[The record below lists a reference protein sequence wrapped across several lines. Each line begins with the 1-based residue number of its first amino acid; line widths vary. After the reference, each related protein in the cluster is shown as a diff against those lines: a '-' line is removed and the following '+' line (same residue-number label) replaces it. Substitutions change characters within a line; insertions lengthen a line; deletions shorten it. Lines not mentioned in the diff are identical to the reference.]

1 MLGAL
6 DLGDAFPK
14 YIPLIVT
21 LSVVAIGLCFAD
33 WALKK
38 RSQWVGSR
46 QNFVRPLVMLGISA
60 VALIAIVIALPIK
73 EGTTNQLLGLLGLVL
88 TGIIGLSSTTF
99 VSNAMAGL
107 MLRSVGS
114 FRSGDFIKV
123 DTHFGRVSGRGLFH
137 TEIQTEDRDL
147 TTLPNLY
154 IVSNPV
160 KVVRS
165 SGTIV
170 SANIS
175 LGYDASESKVE
186 ALLIEAAK
194 KTGLAEPFVHVVDLG
209 DYTVSYRVS
218 GFLEDIK
225 RLVTARSRLRIESMN
240 TLHNAGIEVMSPAVM
255 MQRPIPAEE
264 RIMPQKVV
272 ASRWQQAEG
281 QSLPEDRIF
290 DKAEQAEALERF
302 EKELQDFGVEKT
314 ALLKELENASEEGK
328 ADLGRRIEKL
338 DIQIERL
345 KKSLESESEP

>member
-1 MLGAL
+1 MFAALNLGEV
-6 DLGDAFPK
+6 FPQ

-21 LSVVAIGLCFAD
+21 LVIVAAGLSFAD

-46 QNFVRPLVMLGISA
+46 QNFVRPLVMLGITA
-60 VALIAIVIALPIK
+60 VALIAIIIALPLK

-123 DTHFGRVSGRGLFH
+123 DSHFGRVSGRGLFH

-154 IVSNPV
+154 LVSNPV

-175 LGYDASESKVE
+175 LGYDANESRVE
-186 ALLIEAAK
+186 GLLIEAAK
-194 KTGLAEPFVHVVDLG
+194 KAGLEEPFVHVVDLG

-240 TLHNAGIEVMSPAVM
+240 TLHDAGIEVMSPAVM
-255 MQRPIPAEE
+255 MQRPIPSET
-264 RIMPQKVV
+264 RIMPERGESSPLPPLTDKP
-272 ASRWQQAEG
+272 
-281 QSLPEDRIF
+281 LPEERIF
-290 DKAEQAEALERF
+290 DKAEKAEAIERL
-302 EKELQDFGVEKT
+302 EKELAEQEEAKAG
-314 ALLKELENASEEGK
+314 LLKELEKASEEDK
-328 ADLGRRIEKL
+328 IELKNGIDEL
-338 DIQIERL
+338 DTKIERL
-345 KKSLESESEP
+345 QKSLETEWEQ

>member
-1 MLGAL
+1 MVVALNLGE
-6 DLGDAFPK
+6 AFPQ

-21 LSVVAIGLCFAD
+21 LGIAAVALTFAD

-46 QNFVRPLVMLGISA
+46 QNFVRPLVMLGITA
-60 VALIAIVIALPIK
+60 VALIAIIIALPLN

-123 DTHFGRVSGRGLFH
+123 DAHFGRVSGRGLFH

-154 IVSNPV
+154 LISNPV

-170 SANIS
+170 SAKIS
-175 LGYDASESKVE
+175 LGYDVSHSKVE
-186 ALLIEAAK
+186 ALLVEAAK
-194 KTGLAEPFVHVVDLG
+194 RVGLKEPFVHVLELG
-209 DYTVSYRVS
+209 DFSVQYRIA
-218 GFLEDIK
+218 GFLGDIK
-225 RLVTARSRLRIESMN
+225 RLVTARSQLCIESMN
-240 TLHNAGIEVMSPAVM
+240 TLHEADVEILSPTAM
-255 MQRPIPAEE
+255 MQRPIGE
-264 RIMPQKVV
+264 RRIVPQKVV
-272 ASRWQQAEG
+272 ASAISIRDDKPI
-281 QSLPEDRIF
+281 PEERIF
-290 DKAEQAEALERF
+290 DKAEKAEVLERL
-302 EKELQDFGVEKT
+302 EKELSEQEAAKT
-314 ALLKELENASEEGK
+314 ELVKQLENSSEEEK
-328 ADLGRRIEKL
+328 IELQKRIEEM
-338 DIQIERL
+338 DTHIERL
-345 KKSLESESEP
+345 KNSLEVELEQ